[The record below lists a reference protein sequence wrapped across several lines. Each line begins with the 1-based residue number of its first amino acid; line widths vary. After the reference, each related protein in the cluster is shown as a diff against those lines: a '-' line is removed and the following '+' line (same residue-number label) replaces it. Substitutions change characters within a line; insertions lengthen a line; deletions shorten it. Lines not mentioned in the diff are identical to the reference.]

1 MVYCFPIINSTACYD
16 HEAKTGSPSYLDCK
30 TNYCYFSRNYECSA
44 RLRLVSWRDCCSLHA
59 VMSSVIYYSTHGRK
73 NGLLNDFRNIKKVK
87 QNWWRDLTWIWC
99 HLCLCPFID
108 HGQQPMKIHTAVTL
122 LYKKNLLDVSSRDTH
137 LSETVR
143 PII

>member
-59 VMSSVIYYSTHGRK
+59 VMSSVIYYSTHAQK
-73 NGLLNDFRNIKKVK
+73 NLLYLFYPIRIQMVHWRSCWMFVAWKPVSWRNLI
-87 QNWWRDLTWIWC
+87 WIWR
-99 HLCLCPFID
+99 HLIYVSNRRPTTTNED
-108 HGQQPMKIHTAVTL
+108 ARAEVTL
-122 LYKKNLLDVSSRDTH
+122 LYD
-137 LSETVR
+137 
-143 PII
+143 I